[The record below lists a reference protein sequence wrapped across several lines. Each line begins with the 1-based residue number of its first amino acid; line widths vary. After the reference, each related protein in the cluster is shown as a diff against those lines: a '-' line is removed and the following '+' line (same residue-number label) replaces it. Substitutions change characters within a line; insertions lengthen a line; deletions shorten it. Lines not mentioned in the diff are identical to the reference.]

1 MTDDILPSTPANRE
15 WQVMD
20 GRVVYEILIVEVN
33 VFLVEAVLY
42 TGMK

>member
-1 MTDDILPSTPANRE
+1 MADNVLPSTPANRE
-15 WQVMD
+15 GQVMN
-20 GRVVYEILIVEVN
+20 GGVVYEILIVEVN